1 MSSRRPS
8 LIYEA
13 CARFDELKAIGVPR
27 HEEKRT
33 VRADAEA
40 KGITLP
46 PLAVSTG
53 RIHADKTLETYK
65 AAALRYAH
73 WARDTHGIC
82 RLADLDAAAE
92 RLVALYLEMRRDVG
106 DSAYTLT
113 TTRAALR
120 MFYRPAYPQEER
132 EARVRA
138 LGATVALPRRRRA
151 AITRSRHA
159 VAMDDAIALGR
170 YVAIIQ
176 FCCATGVRRREL
188 EALVVGDIQADLD
201 GALVVDVRN
210 GKGGKRRQAPVLPAL
225 EECVVRVVADRPP
238 DERLVGRVPARLD
251 IQAYRRLY
259 AQGLYC
265 EGGRRV
271 LPPGEGRLPRGVIDR
286 ERALYVSRA
295 LGHERIDITVRHY
308 LR

>member
-8 LIYEA
+8 LIYEV
-13 CARFDELKAIGVPR
+13 CARFDELKAIGVSR
-27 HEEKRT
+27 HEGKRT
-33 VRADAEA
+33 MRATA
-40 KGITLP
+40 KAQGIIFSP
-46 PLAVSTG
+46 QAISTG
-53 RIHADKTLETYK
+53 HIHSDKTLEIYK
-65 AAALRYAH
+65 AVALRYAH

-92 RLVALYLEMRRDVG
+92 WLVALYLELHRDAG

-120 MFYRPAYPQEER
+120 MFYRPAYPADER

-159 VAMDDAIALGR
+159 VAMDDAIALER

-188 EALVVGDIQADLD
+188 EALVVGDIRANLD
-201 GALVVDVRN
+201 GSLVVDIRN

-238 DERLVGRVPARLD
+238 GEHLVERVPARLD
-251 IQAYRRLY
+251 VQSYRRLY

-265 EGGRRV
+265 EGGRRT
-271 LPPGEGRLPRGVIDR
+271 LPPGEGRLPRGAVDR

-295 LGHERIDITVRHY
+295 LGHERSDVTVRHY

>member
-159 VAMDDAIALGR
+159 
-170 YVAIIQ
+170 
-176 FCCATGVRRREL
+176 TGVRRREL